1 VIQINRKKA
10 GPAGFKLVQDDVQWL
25 VYNKPCNTWWLRSAW
40 FLAVLIDDAK
50 VMSSV
55 TFIRFDGDRCTD
67 DVRNGSGVGRKFV
80 WFSDVMKLST
90 TSRSWCTTMK
100 SRSVCQIAS
109 AKGIWRTLL
118 IYVAKT
124 NFMGLAKNNVTNNV
138 QETETNIIYRN
149 VWIKHLNR
157 YKKHTDK
164 SVLMSSKYKNIMINI
179 QMLVLKCC
187 DYRECP
193 TDCTS
198 H

>member
-1 VIQINRKKA
+1 MILINRKKA
-10 GPAGFKLVQDDVQWL
+10 GPAGFKLVQDDVKWL
-25 VYNKPCNTWWLRSAW
+25 VYNASSNTWWLRNAW

-55 TFIRFDGDRCTD
+55 TFIRFDGGRCTD

-109 AKGIWRTLL
+109 AKGMWWTLST
-118 IYVAKT
+118 YMTKT
-124 NFMGLAKNNVTNNV
+124 NFMWPAKNNVKNTV
-138 QETETNIIYRN
+138 QGTETNIIYRN

-157 YKKHTDK
+157 YKEHIDK
-164 SVLMSSKYKNIMINI
+164 SVLMSSKYKNIMINV

-193 TDCTS
+193 PECTT